1 MWRAYQALATQ
12 QNKSHQVTNGS
23 RIFGEHTSPRI
34 EEGEMRFSVCIF
46 VLLLGSIG
54 ASAEPVKQCLIVA
67 PGFPSPPP
75 PWTKWEPRGSFNI
88 KSEDIKESYKEKDLK
103 ELHNKQGVLVLKI
116 DPAGHQLESA
126 QNTCKEFVK

>member
-1 MWRAYQALATQ
+1 MKIVIATIALA
-12 QNKSHQVTNGS
+12 
-23 RIFGEHTSPRI
+23 FL
-34 EEGEMRFSVCIF
+34 SVG
-46 VLLLGSIG
+46 V
-54 ASAEPVKQCLIVA
+54 SAQTTHETADKKKCLIVA
-67 PGFPSPPP
+67 PGVPSPPP
-75 PWTKWEPRGSFNI
+75 PWVKWVVKGSFNL